1 VLAPD
6 FSALLR
12 DGDTVMW
19 GQASAEPLTLTRALV
34 AQREGLG
41 RLRLFMGVDTGR
53 TFRPE
58 HADHF
63 DFFSYCGAGGNRQ
76 LAQAGLLD
84 ILPCPYSQIP
94 QVLRSGMLKVDV
106 LLVQVSPANKDG
118 RFSLGVANDLLLAA
132 LEVARVVIA
141 EVNPKVPFSH
151 GERTLLESEIDWLV
165 PAQFDPLEI
174 LSGEVSPVESRI
186 AAQVA
191 SLIGDGATLQ
201 LGLGGVAETV
211 LSLLSDRRDLGFHS
225 GIMGDA
231 AVTLA
236 QAGALTN
243 ARKGIDLSVSVT
255 GLLMGTQRL
264 YQFAHQ
270 NPAVQLRG
278 TDYTHNAQVLRSIH
292 QLVAINSAIE
302 VDLTGQ
308 VNAEVAG
315 GVYMGAVGGAPD
327 FLRAAHA
334 SYGGIPIVALPATAA
349 GKSRIVSNISGPVS
363 TARCDAGVFV
373 TEHGIADLRGLTL
386 KQRRQRMVDIAAPEH
401 RAALAESGKL

>member
-1 VLAPD
+1 MLAPN
-6 FSALLR
+6 FGALLR
-12 DGDTVMW
+12 NGDTVMW

-34 AQREGLG
+34 AQRAQFG

-58 HADHF
+58 HADYF
-63 DFFSYCGAGGNRQ
+63 DFVSYCGAGGNRQ
-76 LAQAGLLD
+76 LAQTGVLD

-94 QVLRSGMLKVDV
+94 QVLRSGRLKIDV
-106 LLVQVSPANKDG
+106 VFVQVSPANAQG
-118 RFSLGVANDLLLAA
+118 RYSLGAANDLLITA
-132 LEVARVVIA
+132 LESARVVIA
-141 EVNPKVPFSH
+141 EVNAKVPFSS
-151 GERTLLESEIDWLV
+151 GERTLSEADIDLLV
-165 PAQFDPLEI
+165 PAQYDPLEI
-174 LSGEVSPVESRI
+174 PSGEASPVEGRI
-186 AAQVA
+186 AAHVA

-231 AVTLA
+231 VVALA

-243 ARKGIDLSVSVT
+243 ARKGIDAGVSVT

-264 YQFAHQ
+264 YQFAHL
-270 NPAVQLRG
+270 NPSVQLRG
-278 TDYTHNAQVLRSIH
+278 TAYTHNAQVLRSIH

-308 VNAEVAG
+308 VNAEVAS

-327 FLRAAHA
+327 FLRGAHA
-334 SYGGIPIVALPATAA
+334 SKGGIPIVALPATAN
-349 GKSRIVSNISGPVS
+349 GRSRIVSSVSGPVS

-373 TEHGIADLRGLTL
+373 TEYGIADLRGLTL
-386 KQRRQRMVDIAAPEH
+386 KQRRLRMVDIAAPEH
-401 RAALAESGKL
+401 REALAETGSL

>member
-1 VLAPD
+1 MLVPD
-6 FSALLR
+6 FTALVR
-12 DGDTVMW
+12 QGDTVMW

-34 AQREGLG
+34 AQRASLG

-58 HADHF
+58 QADYF

-76 LAQAGLLD
+76 LAQAGVLD
-84 ILPCPYSQIP
+84 ILPCPYSQVP

-106 LLVQVSPANKDG
+106 LLVQVSLPDAAG
-118 RFSLGVANDLLLAA
+118 RYSLGAANDLLLAA

-151 GERTLLESEIDWLV
+151 GERTLGTADIDLLV

-174 LSGEVSPVESRI
+174 SSGEASSVESQI
-186 AAQVA
+186 ATHVA

-231 AVTLA
+231 AVALA
-236 QAGALTN
+236 QAGALNNT
-243 ARKGIDLSVSVT
+243 RKGIDLGVSVT

-270 NPAVQLRG
+270 NAAVQMRG

-327 FLRAAHA
+327 FLRGAHA
-334 SYGGIPIVALPATAA
+334 SKGGIPIVALPATA
-349 GKSRIVSNISGPVS
+349 GSKSRIVSHINGPVS

-386 KQRRQRMVDIAAPEH
+386 KERAKRMVDIAAPEH
-401 RAALAESGKL
+401 RAALAENCSL

>member
-1 VLAPD
+1 
-6 FSALLR
+6 
-12 DGDTVMW
+12 
-19 GQASAEPLTLTRALV
+19 LV
-34 AQREGLG
+34 AQRAQFG

-76 LAQAGLLD
+76 LAQAGVLD
-84 ILPCPYSQIP
+84 ILPSPYSRVP
-94 QVLRSGMLKVDV
+94 QVLRSGKLKVDV
-106 LLVQVSPANKDG
+106 LLVQVSPADAQG
-118 RFSLGVANDLLLAA
+118 CYSLGSANDLLLAA
-132 LEVARVVIA
+132 LDVARVVVA
-141 EVNPKVPFSH
+141 EVNPKVPYSY
-151 GERTLLESEIDWLV
+151 GERTLCAADIDLLV

-174 LSGEVSPVESRI
+174 PSGDASPVESRI
-186 AAQVA
+186 AAHVA

-231 AVTLA
+231 VVALA

-243 ARKGIDLSVSVT
+243 ARKGIDTGVSVT

-270 NPAVQLRG
+270 NPTIQMRG

-327 FLRAAHA
+327 FLRGAHA
-334 SYGGIPIVALPATAA
+334 SHGGIPIVALPATAS
-349 GKSRIVSNISGPVS
+349 GKSRIVSNITGPVS

-386 KQRRQRMVDIAAPEH
+386 KQRRLRMVDIAAPEH
-401 RAALAESGKL
+401 RAALAEAGGL